1 MSYLLNAGILLTYVG
16 RYDNRAEQHT
26 MLYLDQLIEI
36 LAVLLIDRYGSAS
49 YGFVLEFTILQF
61 WNDICW
67 SSRLFD
73 SG

>member
-36 LAVLLIDRYGSAS
+36 LAVLLIDRYG
-49 YGFVLEFTILQF
+49 
-61 WNDICW
+61 
-67 SSRLFD
+67 RLPMALC
-73 SG
+73 